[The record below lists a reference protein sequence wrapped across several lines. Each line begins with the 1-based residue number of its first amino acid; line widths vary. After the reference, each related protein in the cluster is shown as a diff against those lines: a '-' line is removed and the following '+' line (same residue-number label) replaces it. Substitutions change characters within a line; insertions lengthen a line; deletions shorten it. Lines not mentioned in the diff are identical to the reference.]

1 MTDENMLSSIEELI
15 LFTRLPGVGAATYWQ
30 MLDRFPSIHS
40 ALQAS
45 PEALKPFLSQEAL
58 DTLALVRS
66 QKSASMAVQQV
77 QRDMDWLQKNDITL
91 VDTDHTAYPEL
102 LREIKRTPPLLYV
115 KGCPASLNFPQVAI
129 VGSRKPTPA
138 GRDTAQAFGSD
149 LAKSG
154 FTITSGLA
162 MGIDAAAHE
171 GAVKVKGR
179 TIAVIGTGIDSV
191 YPQRNSALASEIIAN
206 GGAIVS
212 EFPLGTDPQP
222 QNFPQ
227 RNRIVSGLSFGVVV
241 VEAAVKSGSLI
252 SARYALQQNRELFAV
267 PGSIHN
273 PLSRGCHALI
283 KEGAKLVETSQ
294 DIVDELG
301 GFLSRQRDLLDIYK
315 QPAENSLPKHD
326 ELIANDLEDDVLAK
340 LDYSPTPIDALAERT
355 KKPIGEVMS
364 CLLTM
369 ELKGLVANLGAG
381 YMRLR

>member
-1 MTDENMLSSIEELI
+1 MLSSIEELI

-30 MLDRFPSIHS
+30 LLDRFPSIHS

-273 PLSRGCHALI
+273 PLSR
-283 KEGAKLVETSQ
+283 E
-294 DIVDELG
+294 
-301 GFLSRQRDLLDIYK
+301 
-315 QPAENSLPKHD
+315 
-326 ELIANDLEDDVLAK
+326 
-340 LDYSPTPIDALAERT
+340 
-355 KKPIGEVMS
+355 IGRAHV
-364 CLLTM
+364 
-369 ELKGLVANLGAG
+369 
-381 YMRLR
+381 

>member
-1 MTDENMLSSIEELI
+1 MLNHIEELI
-15 LFTRLPGVGAATYWQ
+15 LFSRLPSTGAGTYWQ
-30 MLDRFPSIHS
+30 LLDHFPSLHA
-40 ALQAS
+40 ALHAS
-45 PEALKPFLSQEAL
+45 PQKLESILAQPAMEALATWRAQGS
-58 DTLALVRS
+58 S
-66 QKSASMAVQQV
+66 SMLEQQV
-77 QRDMDWLQKNDITL
+77 QRDLDWVTRNDITL

-102 LREIKRTPPLLYV
+102 LREIKRPPPLLYV
-115 KGCPASLNFPQVAI
+115 KGSTATLSFPQVAI

-138 GRDTAQAFGSD
+138 GRETALALGSD

-154 FTITSGLA
+154 FTVTSGLA

-191 YPQRNSALASEIIAN
+191 YPNRNAQLAQEIVAN

-227 RNRIVSGLSFGVVV
+227 RNRIVSGLSYGVVV

-301 GFLSRQRDLLDIYK
+301 GFLSRQRDLLDLYSG
-315 QPAENSLPKHD
+315 PDTAVLPKAD

-355 KKPIGEVMS
+355 RLPIGEVMS

-369 ELKGLVANLGAG
+369 ELKGLVANLGSG

>member
-1 MTDENMLSSIEELI
+1 MLSAIEELI

-30 MLDRFPSIHS
+30 LLDRFPSLHS
-40 ALQAS
+40 ALRAS
-45 PEALKPFLSQEAL
+45 PEALQPFLSKEAL
-58 DTLALVRS
+58 EALTLLRT
-66 QKSASMAVQQV
+66 QKSASMLVQQV

-91 VDTDHTAYPEL
+91 VDTDHNAYPEL
-102 LREIKRTPPLLYV
+102 LREIKRPPPLLYV
-115 KGCPASLNFPQVAI
+115 KGNAAGLSFPQVAI

-138 GRDTAQAFGSD
+138 GRDTALAFASD

-227 RNRIVSGLSFGVVV
+227 RNRIVSGLSYGVIV

-252 SARYALQQNRELFAV
+252 SARYALQQDRELFAV

-301 GFLSRQRDLLDIYK
+301 GFLSRQRDLLNIYK
-315 QPAENSLPKHD
+315 HSADTEMPKHD
-326 ELIANDLEDDVLAK
+326 ELLANDLEDDVLAK

-355 KKPIGEVMS
+355 QKPIGEVMS